1 MSISIIELINYIKKH
16 MAIVLVCIILC
27 GVLGDLYYKRAQKYY
42 ASTTVNYT
50 FENAEKGTNPK
61 GESLDAYEMVSPA
74 VIEKAI
80 DELNLNVG
88 IESIRS
94 STTITPFID
103 ESTKEKQDA
112 MLKQG
117 EEYEYFPT
125 KYTVTFVSGEKEGA
139 DYGVQV
145 LNRLFE
151 AYDEYI
157 QETYT
162 NTGKIPDV
170 FSNIDYNK
178 YDYMEICELYEEQL
192 KNVLNMLDG
201 YASQMS
207 GFRSTKTGLSF
218 DDLKIYFSSI
228 KDTEYAKLYA
238 IVRAGCLSKNK
249 EVLLKNYQY
258 KVEQLQISN
267 NKKAEESKLS
277 FEIMTNFYKQ
287 YQHAV
292 TYNNWQNGQGSN
304 NNNIIYDET
313 IAKKMTTYDEI
324 MTYYVD
330 SGVEAENAGKDIEY
344 YNQLINDYQNSK
356 FTPEQEVAS
365 KKEADLLIK
374 KIDESLKECIS
385 IANET
390 LNDYNVYKG
399 TNYISYLTSVSVDAK
414 LSKTVILAFAVMA
427 GAFLGII
434 IAICIEVI
442 KRLMEE
448 EKLKDK
454 RKKMQLLEKG
464 VLPKDMDNMPP
475 LDRAL
480 FEAVSDELKEFY
492 LMYQPIVDNRGK
504 WAGAEAF
511 VRWGSKEFGTIMPN
525 EFIEIA
531 EKYDIME
538 ILGKWILRE
547 ACAKCKTW
555 NKNLDANFF
564 ISVNFTFKQVT
575 SRIFMDEILDA
586 LNEVKLNSKNLV
598 LEVSSGIGTENAEV
612 IEKKLSAIKTF
623 GVGIAIDDLNNDTDI
638 DDLADM
644 PIDFIKASQEYIEEN
659 DVVLA
664 GKRYDFKV
672 NAQMVE
678 TAESYAKLSNMGVDY
693 MQGYY
698 FSKPLPEDQFIE
710 EYKKR
715 M

>member
-356 FTPEQEVAS
+356 FTPEQEAAS

-492 LMYQPIVDNRGK
+492 LLYQPIVDNRGK

>member
-1 MSISIIELINYIKKH
+1 M
-16 MAIVLVCIILC
+16 
-27 GVLGDLYYKRAQKYY
+27 
-42 ASTTVNYT
+42 
-50 FENAEKGTNPK
+50 
-61 GESLDAYEMVSPA
+61 
-74 VIEKAI
+74 
-80 DELNLNVG
+80 
-88 IESIRS
+88 
-94 STTITPFID
+94 
-103 ESTKEKQDA
+103 
-112 MLKQG
+112 
-117 EEYEYFPT
+117 
-125 KYTVTFVSGEKEGA
+125 
-139 DYGVQV
+139 
-145 LNRLFE
+145 
-151 AYDEYI
+151 
-157 QETYT
+157 
-162 NTGKIPDV
+162 
-170 FSNIDYNK
+170 
-178 YDYMEICELYEEQL
+178 
-192 KNVLNMLDG
+192 LNMLDG

-356 FTPEQEVAS
+356 FTPEQEAAS

>member
-356 FTPEQEVAS
+356 FTPEQEAAS